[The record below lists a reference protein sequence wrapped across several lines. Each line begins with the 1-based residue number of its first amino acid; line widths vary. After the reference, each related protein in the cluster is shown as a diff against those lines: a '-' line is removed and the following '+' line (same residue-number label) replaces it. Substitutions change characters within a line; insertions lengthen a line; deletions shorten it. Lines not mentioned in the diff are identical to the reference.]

1 MVMENLLNRMQQTKM
16 VSYICCDEAFKY
28 YEVAMNGV
36 VVLFR
41 QNSKRP
47 DGKRLFCLNDAL
59 AKLLGFGCIASMMLC
74 FPKIRYWRGYISVQS
89 LRKQIEKG
97 SSFILDD
104 S

>member
-16 VSYICCDEAFKY
+16 VSYVCCDEAFKY
-28 YEVAMNGV
+28 YEVTINGV

-41 QNSKRP
+41 QNGKRP

-74 FPKIRYWRGYISVQS
+74 FVVYLELSRIACMHRWFFLLIIRGP
-89 LRKQIEKG
+89 
-97 SSFILDD
+97 
-104 S
+104 

>member
-1 MVMENLLNRMQQTKM
+1 MENLLNRMQQTKI
-16 VSYICCDEAFKY
+16 VFYICSDEAFKY
-28 YEVAMNGV
+28 YEVALNGV

-59 AKLLGFGCIASMMLC
+59 AKLLGFGNIVSMMLY

-89 LRKQIEKG
+89 LKKQVKQHG
-97 SSFILDD
+97 GFILDD